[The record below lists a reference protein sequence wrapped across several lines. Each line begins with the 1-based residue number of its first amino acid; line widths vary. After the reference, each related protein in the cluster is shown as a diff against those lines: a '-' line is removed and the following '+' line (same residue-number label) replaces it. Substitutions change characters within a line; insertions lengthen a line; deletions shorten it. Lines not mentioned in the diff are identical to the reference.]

1 MQTYASADSK
11 MQTVGRSL
19 IQLYLRVV
27 GVEVRDETMTLNQRQ
42 HIGIVQ
48 HTIKAG
54 AEDEELAL
62 AATNQVASKL
72 LKCHTA
78 ELICV
83 F

>member
-1 MQTYASADSK
+1 
-11 MQTVGRSL
+11 
-19 IQLYLRVV
+19 
-27 GVEVRDETMTLNQRQ
+27 VRDETMTLNQRQ

-62 AATNQVASKL
+62 TATNQVASKL